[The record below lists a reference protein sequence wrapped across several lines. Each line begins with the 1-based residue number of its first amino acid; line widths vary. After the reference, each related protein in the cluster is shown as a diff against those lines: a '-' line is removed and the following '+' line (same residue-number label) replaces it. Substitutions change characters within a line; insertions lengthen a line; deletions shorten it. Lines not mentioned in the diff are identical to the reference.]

1 MSGTYPSTTNWFYLK
16 KYGSL
21 TNPERKWLNNF
32 SNLLQIKIEK
42 KLHLVALFLDTIIRS
57 NTGKI
62 CSTVK
67 LKENLRNFDF
77 PG

>member
-1 MSGTYPSTTNWFYLK
+1 MAKQFQQPITN
-16 KYGSL
+16 
-21 TNPERKWLNNF
+21 
-32 SNLLQIKIEK
+32 KIEK